1 MQPTTE
7 KLDQIA
13 SRVKALLEAYAA
25 LKIENE
31 QLTDQNIL
39 LTDNLEQLRKEKQSL
54 EFQLSEALGAQ
65 KAKKDQSTERER
77 IYKELGLYIKEV
89 DKCILMM
96 GDI

>member
-13 SRVKALLEAYAA
+13 YRVKALLEAYAA
-25 LKIENE
+25 LKLENE

-39 LTDNLEQLRKEKQSL
+39 LTDNLEQLKKEKQSL
-54 EFQLSEALGAQ
+54 EFQLSEALVAD
-65 KAKKDQSTERER
+65 KAKKDQNAERDR
-77 IYKELGLYIKEV
+77 IYKELGLYIKEI